1 MVLKIFEFLLS
12 RETLFVLR
20 LLIAERGANNQ
31 VNFSYEIKVYLLN
44 IYKTAEQLKQF
55 NLFTNPSKT
64 VVKKLF

>member
-64 VVKKLF
+64 VAKKLF